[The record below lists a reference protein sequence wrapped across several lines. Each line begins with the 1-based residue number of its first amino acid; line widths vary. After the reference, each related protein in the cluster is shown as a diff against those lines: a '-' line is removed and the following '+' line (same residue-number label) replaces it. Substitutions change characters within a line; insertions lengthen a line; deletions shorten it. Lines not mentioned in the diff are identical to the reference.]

1 MCMLWRNISWI
12 ERTIGHEQR
21 ETQKKTTRKKRTIK
35 GRRGRRLL
43 RVTIAPLARSP
54 LNRGRFRLV
63 ICRFV
68 PLKRQGGVLQ
78 FGKLAGAFL
87 HGIRLGRRHGPRT
100 ASSSQEIDS
109 LGRDG
114 KQRGRRRFQP
124 PTAVAACSVAIRATW
139 EFWLNNAPEKNER
152 GDNED
157 RGCR

>member
-78 FGKLAGAFL
+78 FGKTGWRVPA
-87 HGIRLGRRHGPRT
+87 RYPTRT
-100 ASSSQEIDS
+100 PARPSY
-109 LGRDG
+109 
-114 KQRGRRRFQP
+114 RFQQP
-124 PTAVAACSVAIRATW
+124 GNRFSRSGWQTKREAPISAA
-139 EFWLNNAPEKNER
+139 NGR
-152 GDNED
+152 GSLLCGNPCDLGILAE
-157 RGCR
+157 